1 MRELKQQRREQM
13 KDGRQYSADDTDE
26 IRDGNKNER
35 TNVMTE
41 QLRNDRNIA
50 KQDGTN
56 GTS

>member
-13 KDGRQYSADDTDE
+13 KNGRLKSADGTDE
-26 IRDGNKNER
+26 IRKSIKNER

-50 KQDGTN
+50 KQDGRN

>member
-41 QLRNDRNIA
+41 QLMNDRNIA

>member
-13 KDGRQYSADDTDE
+13 KDGRQNSADDTDE

-41 QLRNDRNIA
+41 QLMNDRNIA